1 MVKKRGG
8 NKSRF
13 NQPNIDLGD
22 LSKAGEH
29 FITSAAEFVV
39 GTGFAIKGVKDLLKN
54 EEGRK
59 FLKELPSKAAGKGL
73 EFLTELTEQIKEKE
87 KSKSK
92 RTRKKRSRKIEVE

>member
-1 MVKKRGG
+1 MAKKQRT
-8 NKSRF
+8 NKSRD
-13 NQPNIDLGD
+13 NMPDIDLSD
-22 LSKAGEH
+22 LGKAGEH

-39 GTGFAIKGVKDLLKN
+39 GTGFAIKGAKDLLNN

-59 FLKELPSKAAGKGL
+59 FLKELPSKAAEKGL

-92 RTRKKRSRKIEVE
+92 RTRKNRSRKIEVE